1 MSRTVLLIG
10 VLVVAGSGARAQAD
24 AGAAKAAATQP
35 SPPASPRTNSGTRKV
50 SKAEQRR
57 YRAALRA
64 GRARMAK
71 NDARGAI
78 ASFEQALVAIP
89 DDARALSELGFAAFK
104 ARDLT
109 KARQATEQSIAAAG
123 DPRLRAASMYNLG
136 RILEAQDKKSE
147 ALDVYRRS
155 LALRPNIIVRD
166 RVVALDP
173 DAKPDEP
180 IAPVELQGPFPTLE
194 AYCAAA
200 AQVEPDEP
208 CRTSGDE
215 VPTLPTVT
223 LEKPYQQLAMLQTGF
238 AQSCSLAIRTAAGWF
253 VHEEFAECRLMG
265 GRWDRSVSFD
275 SLTLRDIVAGGTKEL
290 VLEMQT
296 DETFNDTPPDAKD
309 DEMVISTEHTR
320 GLLICGVGASGKP
333 SCTPLVVVE
342 WAHDEDNPS
351 VLEAKFEDSAIV
363 LRLVKGG
370 GGDASNGGIGVIGK
384 HPLRFP

>member
-1 MSRTVLLIG
+1 MSRTMLLIG
-10 VLVVAGSGARAQAD
+10 VLAVAGSGGRAQAD
-24 AGAAKAAATQP
+24 AGAPKAAATQP
-35 SPPASPRTNSGTRKV
+35 SPPARPKTRKV
-50 SKAEQRR
+50 SKADQRR

-71 NDARGAI
+71 NDVKGAV

-109 KARQATEQSIAAAG
+109 RARQATEQSIAAAG
-123 DPRLRAASMYNLG
+123 DPKLRAASLYNLG
-136 RILEAQDKKSE
+136 QILEAQDKKDE

-155 LALRPNIIVRD
+155 LALRPNIVVRD
-166 RVVALDP
+166 RVAALDP
-173 DAKPDEP
+173 DARPDEP
-180 IAPVELQGPFPTLE
+180 IAPVELVGPFPTLE
-194 AYCAAA
+194 AYCAAV
-200 AQVEPDEP
+200 AQAEPEEP
-208 CRTSGDE
+208 CRTSADD
-215 VPTLPTVT
+215 VPTLPKVT

-265 GRWDRSVSFD
+265 SRWDRSVSFD
-275 SLTLRDIVAGGTKEL
+275 SVTLREVVAGGSKEL
-290 VLEMQT
+290 ILEMQT

-333 SCTPLVVVE
+333 SCTPEVVVE

-351 VLEAKFEDSAIV
+351 VLEARFEDNAIV

-370 GGDASNGGIGVIGK
+370 GNSSNGGIGVIGK
-384 HPLRFP
+384 HPLRFL